1 MPDQVSI
8 KVATG
13 DEEEGYVRV
22 SQALPP
28 VLQVGVPQEISL
40 QETRYVVHLP
50 IFEGPLDL
58 LLHLIEKRQMEIT
71 TISLMAVTDQYL
83 AYLERWQQWEEMT
96 EQEQSPGQA
105 ELSGRP
111 KLSGQAE
118 LSGRPQG
125 YTCPPDRVPLHV
137 GRMANMAAFISIAAR
152 LLFIKSQSL
161 LPQASRDEATGEMES
176 AAVMAE
182 ELQRHLLEYK
192 LAREIANHLRQRE
205 EEGLQ
210 TYGRSGL
217 LAGIEAQLAWTP
229 PTLLGLEVQSLTVAF
244 QRLLDLRA
252 KENGNGAELLP
263 MARISVSE
271 RIAEIAGLL
280 SERRSVLLSEVVE
293 NERSRLVIIVTF
305 LAVLEMWKRERITVK
320 QETLM
325 GPIVLERGTGWEE
338 DIKEDEVEAEAKL
351 KT

>member
-13 DEEEGYVRV
+13 DEEEGCVRA
-22 SQALPP
+22 SQALLP
-28 VLQVGVPQEISL
+28 VLQVGLPEEISL
-40 QETRYVVHLP
+40 QETRYVVQLP
-50 IFEGPLDL
+50 VFEGPLDL

-83 AYLERWQQWEEMT
+83 AYLERWQQWEDMT
-96 EQEQSPGQA
+96 GQEGQTGRAKQNGQEGREGQA
-105 ELSGRP
+105 
-111 KLSGQAE
+111 
-118 LSGRPQG
+118 GRPQG
-125 YTCPPDRVPLHV
+125 SPLHV

-229 PTLLGLEVQSLTVAF
+229 PTLLGLEVQSLAVAF

-263 MARISVSE
+263 MARISVGE
-271 RIAEIAGLL
+271 RIAEIASLL

-305 LAVLEMWKRERITVK
+305 LAVLEMWKRERIAVK
-320 QETLM
+320 QEMLM
-325 GPIVLERGTGWEE
+325 GPIILERGTGWEK
-338 DIKEDEVEAEAKL
+338 DLKEDEVEEEAKEFFL
-351 KT
+351 DN

>member
-13 DEEEGYVRV
+13 DEEEGCVRA
-22 SQALPP
+22 SQALLP
-28 VLQVGVPQEISL
+28 VLQVGLPEEISL

-96 EQEQSPGQA
+96 GQEEQVGQIGR
-105 ELSGRP
+105 EGQSGRE
-111 KLSGQAE
+111 GQT
-118 LSGRPQG
+118 GRPQG

-176 AAVMAE
+176 AAVIAE

-192 LAREIANHLRQRE
+192 LAREIAIHLRQRE
-205 EEGLQ
+205 EAGLQ

-229 PTLLGLEVQSLTVAF
+229 PTLLGLEVQSLAQAF

-263 MARISVSE
+263 MARISVGE
-271 RIAEIAGLL
+271 RISEIAGLL

-305 LAVLEMWKRERITVK
+305 LAVLEMWKRERIAVK
-320 QETLM
+320 QEKLM
-325 GPIVLERGTGWEE
+325 GPIVLERGTRWEE
-338 DIKEDEVEAEAKL
+338 DIKVDEVEEEAKI